1 MSEAFYNDMEKTG
14 AELLEEF
21 GFSTRLGT
29 LTDDNYDPVEETLD
43 ANRAYSFSDIKAVFI
58 SSNKFPNLDKQ
69 YREGLKTGKFQLA
82 FIRGNQAVKISDV
95 IERDSKHFEIVQVS
109 PVKPGTVNVINIAVV
124 NSSPVL
130 SS

>member
-1 MSEAFYNDMEKTG
+1 MSEAFYNDMEETG

-21 GFSTRLGT
+21 GFSARLGT

-43 ANRAYSFSDIKAVFI
+43 ANRAYSFSDIKVVFI

-69 YREGLKTGKFQLA
+69 YREGLKTVKFQLA
-82 FIRGNQAVKISDV
+82 FIRGDQTVKITDV

-109 PVKPGTVNVINIAVV
+109 AVKPGTVNVINIAVV